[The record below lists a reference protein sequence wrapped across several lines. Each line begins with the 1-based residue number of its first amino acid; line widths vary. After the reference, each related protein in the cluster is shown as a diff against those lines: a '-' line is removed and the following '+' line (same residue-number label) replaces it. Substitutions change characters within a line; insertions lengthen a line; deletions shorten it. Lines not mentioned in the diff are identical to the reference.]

1 MSKSKNIIN
10 YYMLVNKLKYKIRNG
25 WIEIGIEE
33 ERLESVAE
41 HIYGCMMLAVAIDS
55 EYQLKLDINKVLKML
70 LLHELEEVLMKDFTI
85 RDNITKEEKDEIGIR
100 KVIEVTNGLLK
111 QGEIVSLVQQFNDRK
126 TKEAIFAYHID
137 KIECD
142 MQAKI
147 YDLKGSFKLEKAK
160 EDLAF
165 YGERAK
171 EIEKSSKTASDY
183 WIEYDVPKFIDDEIF
198 KDLIEKIKEYK

>member
-1 MSKSKNIIN
+1 MSKSKNIID
-10 YYMLVNKLKYKIRNG
+10 YYMLVNKLKYKVRNG
-25 WIEIGIEE
+25 WIQIGIEE

-55 EYQLKLDINKVLKML
+55 EYELKLDINKVLKML

-85 RDNITKEEKDEIGIR
+85 RDNITKEEKDKMGIR

-111 QGEIVSLVQQFNDRK
+111 QGEIVSLVQQFNDRN

-142 MQAKI
+142 MQAKT
-147 YDLKGSFKLEKAK
+147 YDLRGSFNKEKAK

-165 YGERAK
+165 YGERK
-171 EIEKSSKTASDY
+171 EEIEKNSKTASDF
-183 WIEYDVPKFIDDEIF
+183 WIEYDRPKFEDDEIF